1 MNIQTASNHPSD
13 AHIPPMQLAK
23 RQKFPTRRILMRTE
37 SQRRAAHAMIDSM
50 PLDEDKPLELI
61 GREEEK
67 PRKLSQNAL
76 MWAGPLADIAEQAY
90 HQGRTY
96 SAELWHETYKRL
108 YLPEEYDPE
117 LCKEGY
123 EKWAYTPSGDRVC
136 VGSTT
141 QLTVK
146 GFAQYLNQVEADGAS
161 MGVVFHTSPRERR
174 AA

>member
-1 MNIQTASNHPSD
+1 MNTQTYASQTAP
-13 AHIPPMQLAK
+13 ARIPPMQSAK
-23 RQKFPTRRILMRTE
+23 REKFPTRRILMRTE

-50 PLDEDKPLELI
+50 PLDDDKPLELI
-61 GREEEK
+61 GREEAK
-67 PRKLSQNAL
+67 TRKLDQNAL
-76 MWAGPLADIAEQAY
+76 YWVGPLADIAEQAY

-108 YLPEEYDPE
+108 YLPEEFDAE

-123 EKWAYTPSGDRVC
+123 VKWAYTPSGDRIC

-146 GFAQYLNQVEADGAS
+146 GFAQYLTQVEADGAN
-161 MGVVFHTSPRERR
+161 MGVVFHTNPRERR